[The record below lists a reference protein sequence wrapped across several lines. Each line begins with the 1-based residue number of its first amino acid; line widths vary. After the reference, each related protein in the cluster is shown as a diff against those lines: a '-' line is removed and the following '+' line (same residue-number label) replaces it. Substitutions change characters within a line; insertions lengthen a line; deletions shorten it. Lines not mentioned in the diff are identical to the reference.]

1 MSVTAQTLKEPVGR
15 SADLKLAV
23 VGAVTVLFSISAFA
37 AGFFGALPPGLS
49 TALVMLGI
57 GIGLKVAWTYVA
69 RSASS
74 ASRTRIAALL
84 SNVGLALST
93 VAVIAALP
101 RLTKTAGVG
110 LLLIDLCA
118 QLWTLG
124 ILMAVAGPVRTVGWR
139 AFLGAFLFG
148 FLGLTGFAR
157 FLGRPVIV
165 ALGGS
170 SVLAVGIWVPFT
182 EELCKMIPVMLILA
196 LALRRSDSRPSLLDL
211 VLVGCWAAAGF
222 AVYENAT
229 YGRGLFSLTASYLMS
244 PVFPGALKGTANGW
258 TIVQTGHLVHTALI
272 TLGVGFTFLYGH
284 RLRRAWIVTA
294 TALAA
299 SLIEHCS
306 QNSIITGGVNRYVA
320 DFLLIITLNGRLST
334 LLLAAG
340 IAYVAVIEW
349 RAVGGGFRPREWL
362 RPPPAEMQRRGA
374 RLAALQSAAPAADPA
389 RVLQGS
395 VR

>member
-23 VGAVTVLFSISAFA
+23 VGAVTMLFSISAFA
-37 AGFFGALPPGLS
+37 AGFLGALPPGLS
-49 TALVMLGI
+49 TALVMLGM

-101 RLTKTAGVG
+101 RLTKNAGVG

-170 SVLAVGIWVPFT
+170 SVFAVGIWVPLT
-182 EELCKMIPVMLILA
+182 EELCKMIPVMLILV

-211 VLVGCWAAAGF
+211 VLVGGWAAAGF
-222 AVYENAT
+222 AVYENAS

-244 PVFPGALKGTANGW
+244 PVFPGSLKGTAYGW
-258 TIVQTGHLVHTALI
+258 PIIQTGHLVHTALI
-272 TLGVGFTFLYGH
+272 ALGVGFTFLYGH
-284 RLRRAWIVTA
+284 RLRRAWIVAA

-306 QNSIITGGVNRYVA
+306 QNSIITGGVNRYLA

-334 LLLAAG
+334 LLLVAG
-340 IAYVAVIEW
+340 IAYVAAIEW

-362 RPPPAEMQRRGA
+362 RPPPVEMQRRGA
-374 RLAALQSAAPAADPA
+374 RLAAVQSSGHLADA
-389 RVLQGS
+389 TGILEGS